1 MRKYGVCLISSIK
14 NEHNHDLNPD
24 MSILLHAHRKLNP
37 SVKRTLEAFDIA
49 GIRPCKS
56 VRMVQVQSGGP
67 ANVGC
72 LSKDMRNYIHSQRRL
87 RLGDGDAEAIRK
99 MFVKMQ

>member
-1 MRKYGVCLISSIK
+1 ML
-14 NEHNHDLNPD
+14 
-24 MSILLHAHRKLNP
+24 AHRKLNP
-37 SVKRTLEAFDIA
+37 SIKRTLEAFDIT

-56 VRMVQVQSGGP
+56 MRMVQVQSGGP